1 LVGLFY
7 FKGGDMRRKLMI
19 LVAVL
24 IGLSGLLTS
33 AFALEI
39 GSQEVEITL
48 TDSYVSGYIW
58 RGQDLYADNDGAH
71 QSSID
76 IAFPKLIYDTDVSL
90 NVWGSFPIN
99 SGHVDA
105 EELDYT
111 LTFSRDLLDDA
122 INVSVGYTYF
132 DYPKT
137 ESTADVSE
145 PWISATLNKLPFLPI
160 EVSFTGFIGYDFQAK
175 SGGPDEGIYFSWGFD
190 TELPLPQ
197 LALFQEGQTLA
208 LGIVNWGNDGPADLE
223 PSSLYATEISLS
235 TSYGVAGFSISPNL
249 HYTINYEESIND
261 GNEEL
266 WGGIEVSYA
275 F

>member
-1 LVGLFY
+1 
-7 FKGGDMRRKLMI
+7 MKLKILLGFI
-19 LVAVL
+19 LVYFCFVSP
-24 IGLSGLLTS
+24 G

-39 GSQEVEITL
+39 GSREVAVTV
-48 TDSYVSGYIW
+48 TDSYVSRYIW

-76 IAFPKLIYDTDVSL
+76 IAFPKLFYDTDVSF
-90 NVWGSFPIN
+90 NVWGSFPMN
-99 SGHVDA
+99 SGHEDA

-111 LTFSRDLLDDA
+111 LTFSRDLLDEVVNISA
-122 INVSVGYTYF
+122 GYTYF
-132 DYPKT
+132 DYPNT
-137 ESTADVSE
+137 ASTVDVSE
-145 PWISATLNKLPFLPI
+145 PWISATWNKLPFLPI
-160 EVSFTGFIGYDFQAK
+160 EVSFTGFIGFDLQAK

-190 TELPLPQ
+190 TELPLSE
-197 LALFQEGQTLA
+197 LAVFQEGQTLA

-249 HYTINYEESIND
+249 HYTISYEELINS
-261 GNEEL
+261 GNDEL